1 MSKQRRKQMPKHL
14 PRIAGSIL
22 LLSFLTA
29 GLSLAQGDIQRQTTS
44 ISNGSPAI
52 LSTALETNASL
63 NVAPMQDG
71 VWYVIVG
78 SFPRNQR
85 RQANAHASRVNAHG
99 YNMNVYNS
107 SDFGALTPG
116 LWVVMDGPYSQRQA
130 QQVLNKVRSVV
141 RGAYIKMAVYPD

>member
-1 MSKQRRKQMPKHL
+1 MSKHL
-14 PRIAGSIL
+14 PRIAGGIL

-29 GLSLAQGDIQRQTTS
+29 GLSLAQGDIQRRTAS
-44 ISNGSPAI
+44 ISNGSPTV
-52 LSTALETNASL
+52 LSTALITDTNP

-78 SFPRNQR
+78 SFPKNQR
-85 RQANAHASRVNAHG
+85 RQANARASQVNAHG

-107 SDFGALTPG
+107 NDFGALTPG